1 MRTIFGGLSGV
12 LKEGDPACI
21 LDDFILL
28 LVLRSQL
35 RFDFEDFADVREA
48 AGELTHVENVVT
60 VDPGG
65 SISPLVFFL
74 DSDLGRFDDDDERF
88 NSLLEDRL
96 RDEELRRTEGPLF
109 EDERL
114 HEVGEG

>member
-1 MRTIFGGLSGV
+1 MH
-12 LKEGDPACI
+12 
-21 LDDFILL
+21 L
-28 LVLRSQL
+28 LVLQSRLQ
-35 RFDFEDFADVREA
+35 FDFEDFTDLLDAV
-48 AGELTHVENVVT
+48 GELAGVEIVVT
-60 VDPGG
+60 VDAGDG
-65 SISPLVFFL
+65 ISPLVFFL